1 MLQKWAKPTS
11 RWSRTSSYR
20 CCSER
25 LGVAIPVTIVP
36 NMKPSDMIGS
46 PVALREVARASVRQ
60 E

>member
-1 MLQKWAKPTS
+1 MGEADEQVVANQFVPLLQ
-11 RWSRTSSYR
+11 
-20 CCSER
+20 R

-60 E
+60 K

>member
-1 MLQKWAKPTS
+1 VGEADEQVVVDQFVPLLQ
-11 RWSRTSSYR
+11 
-20 CCSER
+20 R

-46 PVALREVARASVRQ
+46 REVARASVRQ